1 MKFVASLRTR
11 SPLLAILP
19 VAALL
24 CACGGNPDEED
35 PMFAPPKELQ
45 GTTTTSAGKRAPQ
58 QGEFNLD
65 IWNEHRW
72 YECDCGRDSTPP
84 VPG

>member
-1 MKFVASLRTR
+1 MKFVASLRKRYVT
-11 SPLLAILP
+11 LAILP

-24 CACGGNPDEED
+24 TACGGNPEDGD
-35 PMFAPPKELQ
+35 PMFEPAKQLH
-45 GTTTTSAGKRAPQ
+45 GSTTASSGKRAPA

-72 YECDCGRDSTPP
+72 YECDCGRESAPP

>member
-1 MKFVASLRTR
+1 MNLVASLRKR
-11 SPLLAILP
+11 YSLLVILP
-19 VAALL
+19 IAALL
-24 CACGGNPDEED
+24 SACGGNPMEENSLS
-35 PMFAPPKELQ
+35 ASATQLQ
-45 GTTTTSAGKRAPQ
+45 GITMTNAGKRAPA

-72 YECDCGRDSTPP
+72 YECDCGRDSAPP

>member
-1 MKFVASLRTR
+1 
-11 SPLLAILP
+11 
-19 VAALL
+19 
-24 CACGGNPDEED
+24 
-35 PMFAPPKELQ
+35 MFAPPKELQ